1 MSILIVDDSSTVQ
14 HIIESYLTE
23 AGYSE
28 FLFADSAMDAFRK
41 LKINTPE
48 EIPAVIDL
56 KVNLILLDIILP
68 DMDGIKVCQIIKSL
82 EYLQDI
88 PVIIVTSLKDIV
100 HLEKAFVAGAVDFI
114 TKPINKVEL
123 LARIRS
129 ALKLKYEMDRRKNRE
144 QNLLEVTRKLEEA
157 VKELNRLSSLDG
169 LTGIANRR
177 RFDEYIDIEWKRGLR
192 DKKPLSLIMV
202 DIDFFKAYNDHY
214 GHLAGDNCLQA
225 VASALQGALNRPGDI
240 VCRYGG
246 EEFAVVLPGTPKN
259 GALLVAK
266 SMFERLEKMKIK
278 HESSP
283 ISKYVTVSMGVATFQ
298 PLKDFSANFL
308 IAEAD
313 RSLYCAKVGGRNR
326 IKVAELVNEEEKI
339 MVESVIG

>member
-14 HIIESYLTE
+14 HIIKSYLID
-23 AGYSE
+23 AGYPE
-28 FLFADSAMDAFRK
+28 LLFADSAMDAFRK
-41 LKINTPE
+41 LRINTPG
-48 EIPAVIDL
+48 EIPANIDL
-56 KVNLILLDIILP
+56 NINLILLDIILP
-68 DMDGIKVCQIIKSL
+68 DMDGIKACQIIKSL
-82 EYLQDI
+82 EYLHDI

-100 HLEKAFVAGAVDFI
+100 HLENAFAAGAVDFI

-177 RFDEYIDIEWKRGLR
+177 RFDEYIDVEWKRGLR

-202 DIDFFKAYNDHY
+202 DIDFFKAYNDFY

-225 VASALQGALNRPGDI
+225 VANALQGALNRPGDF

-266 SMFERLEKMKIK
+266 AMLDNLEKMKIK
-278 HESSP
+278 HESSQ
-283 ISKYVTVSMGVATFQ
+283 ISEHVTISMGVATIQ
-298 PLKDFSANFL
+298 PTKELSSNFL

-313 RSLYCAKVGGRNR
+313 RSLYCAKSEGRNR
-326 IKVAELVNEEEKI
+326 IKV
-339 MVESVIG
+339 VEFV